1 MPGKRGP
8 EFGDFVTDF
17 DEYRMNV
24 VAADTADIDDPSI
37 PILDTRPG
45 PNRNVVGQGSDNNQ
59 YGRNAQIGLGI
70 LLDSGISSAKFK
82 LWVLVEPTR
91 AVLTQAG
98 ASGSS
103 SSSSSSAGPVS
114 WWAVAKSEFTV
125 AESSYV
131 VIKDIPP
138 GQYKLEVTELNG
150 SGTLSVVESH
160 AA

>member
-1 MPGKRGP
+1 
-8 EFGDFVTDF
+8 
-17 DEYRMNV
+17 
-24 VAADTADIDDPSI
+24 VAADTADIDDPAI

-59 YGRNAQIGLGI
+59 YGRNAQIGFGI

-98 ASGSS
+98 ASGGS
-103 SSSSSSAGPVS
+103 SSSSSSAGPAS

-125 AESSYV
+125 SESSYV
-131 VIKDIPP
+131 VVKDIPP
-138 GQYKLEVTELNG
+138 GQYKLEVTALNG
-150 SGTLSVVESH
+150 AGALSVVESH

>member
-8 EFGDFVTDF
+8 EFGDFVTEF

-45 PNRNVVGQGSDNNQ
+45 PNRNVIGQGSDGNQ

-82 LWVLVEPTR
+82 LWVLVAPTR
-91 AVLTQAG
+91 PVLTQAS
-98 ASGSS
+98 ASS
-103 SSSSSSAGPVS
+103 SSSSSSSGPVS
-114 WWAVAKSEFTV
+114 WWAVAKPEFTV
-125 AESSYV
+125 SESSYV
-131 VIKDIPP
+131 VVKDIPP